1 MNMALTRD
9 FKETVLARVERD
21 PEFACAML
29 NEAIML
35 FLNGE
40 PETAKLILRD
50 LVNATMGFEGLAIS
64 VEKPAKSVH
73 RMLSSS
79 GNPTMTNLAA
89 IFSALKSTMKVDI
102 HAHCVSIA

>member
-1 MNMALTRD
+1 
-9 FKETVLARVERD
+9 
-21 PEFACAML
+21 ML
-29 NEAIML
+29 NEAVMP

-40 PETAKLILRD
+40 PETAKLISRD
-50 LVNATMGFEGLAIS
+50 HVNATMGFEGSAIT
-64 VEKPAKSVH
+64 VEKPANSSH

-102 HAHCVSIA
+102 QAHCVSVA